1 MATVDGAYL
10 YIFYQFCLRLEIAK
24 LLPELFWV
32 SLETAASCLMS
43 LKRSGGA
50 YLRFGVQLLMIY
62 LIRQLRI
69 IVYVTVQNFLWQ
81 VY

>member
-10 YIFYQFCLRLEIAK
+10 YIFYQFCLRLEITK

-62 LIRQLRI
+62 LIRPLSI
-69 IVYVTVQNFLWQ
+69 IIYVTVQSCLWKI
-81 VY
+81 Y